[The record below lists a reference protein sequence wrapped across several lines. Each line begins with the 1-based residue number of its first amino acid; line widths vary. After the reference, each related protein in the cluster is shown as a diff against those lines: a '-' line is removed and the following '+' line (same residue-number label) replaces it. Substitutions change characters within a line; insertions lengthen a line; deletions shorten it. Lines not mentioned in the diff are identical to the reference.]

1 MNALAH
7 SPRVF
12 PHEVFHQHLDILA
25 PLAQRWQLNREHI
38 QAIEK
43 IFSEFLVSNVLVQI
57 AIGRGDNPDVDVQS
71 SHSAEPFKLSVL
83 QDSQ

>member
-1 MNALAH
+1 M
-7 SPRVF
+7 
-12 PHEVFHQHLDILA
+12 HLPIRPENFLTKCSTSISILA